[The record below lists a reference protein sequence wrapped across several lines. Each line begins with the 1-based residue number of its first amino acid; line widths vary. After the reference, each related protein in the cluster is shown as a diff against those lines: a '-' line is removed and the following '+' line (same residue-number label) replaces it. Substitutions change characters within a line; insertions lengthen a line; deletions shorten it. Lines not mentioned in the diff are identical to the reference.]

1 LETSRPLKN
10 FLITVLKVGIS
21 LAILAYLIVKATN
34 DRAFA
39 ELSSQSKDWG
49 VLAAA
54 FAAFF
59 GNILLCNIRWYYLV
73 RALDLPFT
81 LREAMRLGF
90 LGYLFNL
97 APTGI
102 VGGDLLKAVML
113 SRHLGGQRAKAMA
126 SVVADRVIG
135 LYILFVV
142 ASVAIVIT
150 RFWRVDPQIYRIAVG
165 TLALTAVATLAMAV
179 LFIPGI
185 TGGRLTQ
192 SLANSSRAGQALER
206 LITELRMYQTNLPTL
221 VASGLMTVG
230 VHAFFILGIYLTAR
244 GLYHHVVPLA
254 MQCVVVP
261 LSGATAVIPL
271 PMGPFE
277 VVLDFLYGRF
287 GLPHQGL
294 IVALGYRILSV
305 LIAFVGVCYYLSSRQ
320 EVAAVMHEEET
331 QEHEPLDV
339 VPAAPH
345 NLPWSDKGAGD

>member
-1 LETSRPLKN
+1 MKN
-10 FLITVLKVGIS
+10 FLITTLKIGIS

-39 ELSSQSKDWG
+39 ELSSQPKNWG
-49 VLAAA
+49 MLGAA

-59 GNILLCNIRWYYLV
+59 GNIMLCNIRWYYLV

-81 LREAMRLGF
+81 FREAMRLGF

-135 LYILFVV
+135 LYVLFVV
-142 ASVAIVIT
+142 ASVAILLT
-150 RFWRVDPQIYRIAVG
+150 RFWRHDPQIYRIAMG
-165 TLALTAVATLAMAV
+165 TLVLTAVGSVAMAV

-185 TGGRLTQ
+185 TGGRLTRA
-192 SLANSSRAGQALER
+192 LAGASRVGQAMER
-206 LITELRMYQTNLPTL
+206 LITELRMYQTNVPTL
-221 VASGLMTVG
+221 IASGLMTVG
-230 VHAFFILGIYLTAR
+230 VHLLFILGIYLTAR
-244 GLYHHVVPLA
+244 GLYGYHVVRLA
-254 MQCVVVP
+254 MQFVIVP
-261 LSGATAVIPL
+261 LTSSTAVIPL

-294 IVALGYRILSV
+294 IVALGYRIISV
-305 LIAFVGVCYYLSSRQ
+305 LIAFVGVCYYLGSRQ
-320 EVAAVMHEEET
+320 EVAAVMHEEEA
-331 QEHEPLDV
+331 QQQEPLDLLTV
-339 VPAAPH
+339 VPDNNAQC
-345 NLPWSDKGAGD
+345 

>member
-1 LETSRPLKN
+1 METSRPLKN
-10 FLITVLKVGIS
+10 FLITTLKIGIS

-39 ELSSQSKDWG
+39 ELSSQPKNW
-49 VLAAA
+49 VMLAGA

-59 GNILLCNIRWYYLV
+59 GNIVLCNIRWYYLV

-135 LYILFVV
+135 LYVLFVV

-150 RFWRVDPQIYRIAVG
+150 RFWHRYDPQIYRIAMG
-165 TLALTAVATLAMAV
+165 TLAVTAVGTVAMAV

-192 SLANSSRAGQALER
+192 ALAGSSRVGQAMER
-206 LITELRMYQTNLPTL
+206 LIVELRMYQTDVPMLI
-221 VASGLMTVG
+221 ASGLMTVG
-230 VHAFFILGIYLTAR
+230 VHLLFILGICLTA
-244 GLYHHVVPLA
+244 GD
-254 MQCVVVP
+254 CT
-261 LSGATAVIPL
+261 ATTWCRWRCSL
-271 PMGPFE
+271 
-277 VVLDFLYGRF
+277 
-287 GLPHQGL
+287 
-294 IVALGYRILSV
+294 
-305 LIAFVGVCYYLSSRQ
+305 
-320 EVAAVMHEEET
+320 
-331 QEHEPLDV
+331 
-339 VPAAPH
+339 
-345 NLPWSDKGAGD
+345 